1 MSVPRID
8 GLCCMRDHANATPPW
23 SCTCDCHKKPFRE
36 QWEKEMR
43 NTQHRETFQ
52 THAEAEAFI
61 RGIEF
66 VDNDHVS
73 TEGPEPELDDYG
85 QPEYAVYVTEFA

>member
-1 MSVPRID
+1 M
-8 GLCCMRDHANATPPW
+8 NAY
-23 SCTCDCHKKPFRE
+23 S
-36 QWEKEMR
+36 MR

-61 RGIEF
+61 RGIDF
-66 VDNDHVS
+66 LDNDVS

>member
-1 MSVPRID
+1 MQY
-8 GLCCMRDHANATPPW
+8 
-23 SCTCDCHKKPFRE
+23 RE
-36 QWEKEMR
+36 E
-43 NTQHRETFQ
+43 FQ

-73 TEGPEPELDDYG
+73 TEGPEIELDDDAGDRYV
-85 QPEYAVYVTEFA
+85 VYVKEFA

>member
-1 MSVPRID
+1 
-8 GLCCMRDHANATPPW
+8 MR
-23 SCTCDCHKKPFRE
+23 
-36 QWEKEMR
+36 
-43 NTQHRETFQ
+43 HRETFQ

-61 RGIEF
+61 RGIDF

>member
-1 MSVPRID
+1 
-8 GLCCMRDHANATPPW
+8 MRDHANATPPW

-36 QWEKEMR
+36 KWEKDMR

-73 TEGPEPELDDYG
+73 TEGLEPELDDYG

>member
-1 MSVPRID
+1 
-8 GLCCMRDHANATPPW
+8 MR
-23 SCTCDCHKKPFRE
+23 
-36 QWEKEMR
+36 
-43 NTQHRETFQ
+43 HRETFQ

-73 TEGPEPELDDYG
+73 TEGPEPELDAIISFAIGRVAVVALESDRVNDYG

>member
-1 MSVPRID
+1 M
-8 GLCCMRDHANATPPW
+8 H
-23 SCTCDCHKKPFRE
+23 
-36 QWEKEMR
+36 